1 MGGAGGARGSPRPR
15 ARLHGHPRPPARGR
29 RGPPRAGRPCRRAA
43 AARRGSA
50 GAARGRAPVMLAYDG
65 PNPGGIYTDPVGH
78 WVVVVVAMLAT
89 FFVLITVTAYVV
101 FAERVLI
108 GRFQRRPGPN
118 RVGPYGLLQ
127 SAVDGVKLLT
137 KESFMP
143 TGGDRF
149 TYLLASAIAVL
160 AALLTWSVVPF
171 GIWYGFYYW
180 IANVNIGILVIFAIS
195 AMNVYAIM
203 LGGYSS
209 NSKYS
214 LLGGLRS
221 AAQLISYEMALGL
234 SLVPTFIIVGSLRLV
249 DIANYA
255 VHLGPL
261 QLPLLVIT
269 PLGFVIYLISAVA
282 ETNRAP
288 FDLPEAE
295 QELVG
300 GFHTEYSG
308 FKFAMFYLAEYMNIV
323 SVSAVA
329 SILFLGGWQGPLL
342 PPVFWFLLKVLL
354 FLFFYIWIRS
364 TLPRLRYDSLMKLG
378 WKLLLPLAIANVI
391 VTALVVVWTG

>member
-1 MGGAGGARGSPRPR
+1 
-15 ARLHGHPRPPARGR
+15 
-29 RGPPRAGRPCRRAA
+29 
-43 AARRGSA
+43 
-50 GAARGRAPVMLAYDG
+50 MLAYNG

-78 WVVVVVAMLAT
+78 WVVVVVAMLVT
-89 FFVLITVTAYVV
+89 FFILITVTAYVV

-118 RVGPYGLLQ
+118 RVGPFGLLQ

-143 TGGDRF
+143 TGVDRF
-149 TYLLASAIAVL
+149 TYLLAPAIAVL
-160 AALLTWSVVPF
+160 AALMTWSVVPF
-171 GIWYGFYYW
+171 ALWGGFTYW

-195 AMNVYAIM
+195 AMNVYALM

-234 SLVPTFIIVGSLRLV
+234 SLVPTFIIVGSLRLQ

-255 VHLGPL
+255 VHVGPL
-261 QLPLLVIT
+261 SLPLIFVT
-269 PLGFVIYLISAVA
+269 PLGFVIYLVSAVA

-308 FKFAMFYLAEYMNIV
+308 FKFAMFYIAEYMNIFAV
-323 SVSAVA
+323 STVA
-329 SILFLGGWQGPLL
+329 SVLFLGGGSGPIGPSIVWL
-342 PPVFWFLLKVLL
+342 VIKISL

-378 WKLLLPLAIANVI
+378 WKILLPLAIANVI
-391 VTALVVVWTG
+391 VTAVIVVAIGG

>member
-1 MGGAGGARGSPRPR
+1 M
-15 ARLHGHPRPPARGR
+15 
-29 RGPPRAGRPCRRAA
+29 
-43 AARRGSA
+43 
-50 GAARGRAPVMLAYDG
+50 MLAYSG
-65 PNPGGIYTDPVGH
+65 PNPGGFYTDPIGH
-78 WVVVVVAMLAT
+78 WVIVVLAMLAT
-89 FFVLITVTAYVV
+89 FFILITVTAYVV

-143 TGGDRF
+143 TGVDRF
-149 TYLLASAIAVL
+149 TYLLAPAIAV
-160 AALLTWSVVPF
+160 AAAVMTWSVVPF
-171 GIWYGFYYW
+171 ALWYTGLTVYW

-209 NSKYS
+209 NNKYS

-221 AAQLISYEMALGL
+221 AAQLISYEMSLGL
-234 SLVPTFIIVGSLRLV
+234 SLVPTFIIVGSLRLQ

-255 VHLGPL
+255 VHIGPIA
-261 QLPLLVIT
+261 LPLIFIT
-269 PLGFVIYLISAVA
+269 PLGFVIYLVSAVA

-308 FKFAMFYLAEYMNIV
+308 FKFAMFYIAEYMNIFAV
-323 SVSAVA
+323 STIA
-329 SILFLGGWQGPLL
+329 SVLFLGGGQGPWL
-342 PPVFWFLLKVLL
+342 PPIVWLILKIAL

-378 WKLLLPLAIANVI
+378 WKVLFPLSIANVI
-391 VTALVVVWTG
+391 VTAVIAVAAGG

>member
-1 MGGAGGARGSPRPR
+1 MIP
-15 ARLHGHPRPPARGR
+15 
-29 RGPPRAGRPCRRAA
+29 
-43 AARRGSA
+43 
-50 GAARGRAPVMLAYDG
+50 LAYNG
-65 PNPGGIYTDPVGH
+65 PNPGGVYTDPVGH
-78 WVVVVVAMLAT
+78 WVVVVAAMLVL
-89 FFVLITVTAYVV
+89 FFILITVTAYVV
-101 FAERVLI
+101 FLERVLI

-143 TGGDRF
+143 IGVDRF
-149 TYLLASAIAVL
+149 TYLLAPAIAVM
-160 AALLTWSVVPF
+160 AAIMTWAVVPF
-171 GIWYGFYYW
+171 AIWGDFTYW
-180 IANVNIGILVIFAIS
+180 VANVNIGILVIFAIS
-195 AMNVYAIM
+195 AMNVYALM

-234 SLVPTFIIVGSLRLV
+234 SLVPTFIIVGSLRLQ
-249 DIANYA
+249 DISTYHA
-255 VHLGPL
+255 HIGPIPI
-261 QLPLLVIT
+261 PLILLT
-269 PLGFVIYLISAVA
+269 PIGFVIYLISAVA

-308 FKFAMFYLAEYMNIV
+308 FKFAMFYIAEYMNIFAV
-323 SVSAVA
+323 STIA
-329 SILFLGGWQGPLL
+329 SVLFLGGGAGPLL
-342 PPVFWFLLKVLL
+342 PPIFWLVLKILF

-378 WKLLLPLAIANVI
+378 WKVLLPLSIANVM
-391 VTALVVVWTG
+391 VTAVIVVASG